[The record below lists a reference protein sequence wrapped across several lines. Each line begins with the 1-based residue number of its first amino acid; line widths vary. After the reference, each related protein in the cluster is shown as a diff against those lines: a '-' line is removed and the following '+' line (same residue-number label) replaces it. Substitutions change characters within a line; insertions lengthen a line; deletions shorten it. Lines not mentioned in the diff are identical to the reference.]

1 MATVLSCTYRAI
13 TKRKRRWDP
22 QDLKPTA
29 QAAEALHLFPGS
41 LYSWRPV
48 QSTLQLTKTTCSS
61 LEAVTA
67 RVQGKLI
74 LMEFL
79 EKYPRKE
86 KKTPPNKQKVPES
99 FFFPWEIYLI
109 WTTETCS
116 SRKMLQIVVVMIIS
130 RNQHHHL
137 FLPLVLSYDGIRGGG
152 AGKTLLY
159 FMPSAYH
166 FKTPKPQL
174 MPSVLY
180 LSNFNSDFSSS
191 SLPACLKLPPV
202 QSSLLLQFWHN

>member
-29 QAAEALHLFPGS
+29 QTAEALHLFPGS
-41 LYSWRPV
+41 LYSWQPV

-67 RVQGKLI
+67 RAQGKLI

-79 EKYPRKE
+79 EKYPRKG
-86 KKTPPNKQKVPES
+86 KKKPTKQPKS
-99 FFFPWEIYLI
+99 TRIILLSMEIYLI
-109 WTTETCS
+109 WTTETWS
-116 SRKMLQIVVVMIIS
+116 SRKTLQIVVVMIIS

-159 FMPSAYH
+159 FMPSAYY

-202 QSSLLLQFWHN
+202 QSSLLLQSWHN